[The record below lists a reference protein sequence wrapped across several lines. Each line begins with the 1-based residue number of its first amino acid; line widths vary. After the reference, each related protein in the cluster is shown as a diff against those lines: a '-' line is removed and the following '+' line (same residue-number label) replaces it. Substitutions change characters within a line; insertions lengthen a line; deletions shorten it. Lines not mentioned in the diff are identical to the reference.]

1 MKQEFF
7 KTTLISKFIKQLLA
21 KTPLP
26 VYKLIYDN
34 DEMVAGCLY
43 TYKDKVL
50 RCTKSGRFT
59 GVRGTVNKLDYL
71 TVQEPLLV
79 NEGNMNVYTFNE
91 NKNEFQFEE
100 VPFAV
105 TDDVVSIQLYTPAE
119 FEVVSRFVPDTYVP
133 GITQSY
139 VSNMS
144 YYDEDTH
151 RKLGEYLRYIKNMYD
166 LNLMP
171 LYNCFTYKLVDNL
184 TLDVNSENN
193 LTQTSNTKYKT
204 FLIPIKF
211 DKTYT
216 IALDSDFPVMM
227 KAVFYNNRLVK
238 DRDNQFYLSN
248 YLDESIIVHNNTQ
261 FSRPFTYVLP
271 NTKAVDSS
279 GRPCYQM
286 LHNYEKYLYL
296 AIQISADND
305 SSLVVLEGDYSRNG
319 TSSITDVYGLRR
331 DVNTTDA
338 ISAMLTSRLSLLDR
352 NDGIHHPFADKLI
365 QYLLRNTIDTREDI
379 DDNVA
384 NVEKAVGYMPEY
396 QGMWD
401 DNLRYLLF
409 FNYMKLTNREELN
422 FLDILGYVDSDIEEA
437 VRKGYIDANTSSI

>member
-50 RCTKSGRFT
+50 KCTKSGRFT
-59 GVRGTVNKLDYL
+59 GVRGTVNKIDYL
-71 TVQEPLLV
+71 TVQEPLFV

-91 NKNEFQFEE
+91 KKNEFQFEQ

-119 FEVVSRFVPDTYVP
+119 FEVVSRFTPDSYVP
-133 GITQSY
+133 GITQNY
-139 VSNMS
+139 VSTMS

-151 RKLGEYLRYIKNMYD
+151 RKLGEYLRYVKNMYD

-184 TLDVNSENN
+184 TLDVNSDNN
-193 LTQTSNTKYKT
+193 LTQTANTKYKT
-204 FLIPIKF
+204 FLVPIKF

-238 DRDNQFYLSN
+238 DRENQFYLSN

-261 FSRPFTYVLP
+261 FSRPFTYSLP
-271 NTKAVDSS
+271 NTKAIDSTGNS
-279 GRPCYQM
+279 CYQM

-338 ISAMLTSRLSLLDR
+338 ISAMLTSRLSLLDT

-384 NVEKAVGYMPEY
+384 NIEKAIGYMPEY

-409 FNYMKLTNREELN
+409 FNYMKLTNRDELS

-437 VRKGYIDANTSSI
+437 VRKGYINADTSSI